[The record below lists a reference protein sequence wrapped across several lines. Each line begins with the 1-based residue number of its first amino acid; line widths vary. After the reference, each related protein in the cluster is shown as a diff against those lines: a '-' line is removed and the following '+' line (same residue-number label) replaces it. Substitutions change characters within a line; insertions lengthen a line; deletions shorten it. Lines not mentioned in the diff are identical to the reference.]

1 MDLPLEDAASLL
13 GLEAQLWAVS
23 AMCHLDTKT
32 KTHDLSEG
40 NPVDSIRN
48 ISGLLTD
55 RLTSLHSVLVRRL
68 YLSGFAFL
76 HVLHT
81 RHPKIFLY
89 VESMSID

>member
-23 AMCHLDTKT
+23 AMFHLDTKT

-55 RLTSLHSVLVRRL
+55 
-68 YLSGFAFL
+68 
-76 HVLHT
+76 
-81 RHPKIFLY
+81 
-89 VESMSID
+89 